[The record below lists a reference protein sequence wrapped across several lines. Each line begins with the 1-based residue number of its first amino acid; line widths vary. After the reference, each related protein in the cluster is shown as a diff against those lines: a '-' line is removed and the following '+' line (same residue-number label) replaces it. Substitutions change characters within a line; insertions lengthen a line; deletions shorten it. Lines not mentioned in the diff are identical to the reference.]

1 MLLEAARTV
10 NPSLAL
16 QLGHSVGLG
25 QRVLVLDD
33 DTHDSRK
40 LARTLAEAMHALEGR
55 DQPLREEW
63 WMVGEAEAFL
73 EREGWTGA
81 AKLLDINYDP
91 AVRLVSYGEVYAL
104 RPAPFLPSTGT
115 MRNYDV
121 IADERGVLLVFGAES
136 AKMGAFSAWPG
147 QKEVFS
153 EVRLAAAHTG
163 KLTEHHAR
171 WLETLGIDSVGSF
184 NRVCVRGDVSQ
195 LIRVAEGFQEKQLS
209 GIADSILERGDSVK
223 VICIAGPSS
232 SGKSTFIRR
241 LTVQLQVNGMAPVGL
256 GLDDYYVDREETPLD
271 EDGEYDYESFETLR
285 ADLLSD
291 NVGRLLAGQAVETAR
306 YDFREGRSIE
316 SGGRTMQ
323 LLENEVLILE
333 GIHGLNP
340 KLLESVA
347 DDRIYR
353 IFICPLAQLPLDRV
367 SRVHASD
374 LRLIRR
380 IVRDR
385 HGRGADAAQTIAR
398 WPSVR
403 RGERRNIFPYQ
414 DLADAVFDTS
424 LIYELSVL
432 RVFAERYLL
441 EVPRGDPAY
450 PTAHRLLTL
459 LSRFITIYP
468 DHVPPTSILR
478 EFLGGSG
485 FEY

>member
-1 MLLEAARTV
+1 
-10 NPSLAL
+10 
-16 QLGHSVGLG
+16 
-25 QRVLVLDD
+25 
-33 DTHDSRK
+33 
-40 LARTLAEAMHALEGR
+40 
-55 DQPLREEW
+55 
-63 WMVGEAEAFL
+63 
-73 EREGWTGA
+73 
-81 AKLLDINYDP
+81 
-91 AVRLVSYGEVYAL
+91 
-104 RPAPFLPSTGT
+104 
-115 MRNYDV
+115 
-121 IADERGVLLVFGAES
+121 
-136 AKMGAFSAWPG
+136 
-147 QKEVFS
+147 
-153 EVRLAAAHTG
+153 
-163 KLTEHHAR
+163 
-171 WLETLGIDSVGSF
+171 
-184 NRVCVRGDVSQ
+184 
-195 LIRVAEGFQEKQLS
+195 
-209 GIADSILERGDSVK
+209 
-223 VICIAGPSS
+223 
-232 SGKSTFIRR
+232 
-241 LTVQLQVNGMAPVGL
+241 
-256 GLDDYYVDREETPLD
+256 
-271 EDGEYDYESFETLR
+271 
-285 ADLLSD
+285 
-291 NVGRLLAGQAVETAR
+291 
-306 YDFREGRSIE
+306 
-316 SGGRTMQ
+316 MQ

-380 IVRDR
+380 IVLDR